1 MANVDLATLATTVA
15 DLQRRVATLEL
26 HTALALPTMSGTV
39 SNILVKVGAMH
50 LFWAQVRGEWLSVE
64 DVKKHELE
72 LEWLQETETQATIE
86 QLSLKVKER
95 LQDGFQPIRT
105 SARKTWENR
114 RAAAPSKLPPV
125 FSALPPADS
134 QYPTGRG
141 NKAVVVT
148 FLRNKY
154 LHIVINRNR
163 KAPRYSAKSISDV
176 LKVMDED
183 SAKASRYPNLEELK
197 SLYEIIFGFPH
208 TNLPQ
213 GQGDIEIEI
222 I

>member
-1 MANVDLATLATTVA
+1 MANVDLATLASTVA

-26 HTALALPTMSGTV
+26 HTALALPTMYWHS
-39 SNILVKVGAMH
+39 MH

-86 QLSLKVKER
+86 QLSIKVKER
-95 LQDGFQPIRT
+95 FQDGFQPIRT
-105 SARKTWENR
+105 FARKTWENR
-114 RAAAPSKLPPV
+114 RAAVPSKLPPV

-134 QYPTGRG
+134 QYPTGHG

-154 LHIVINRNR
+154 PHIVINRNQ
-163 KAPRYSAKSISDV
+163 KAHRHSAKSISDV
-176 LKVMDED
+176 LKVMEED

-197 SLYEIIFGFPH
+197 ALYEIIF
-208 TNLPQ
+208 